1 METYTVVT
9 GDTLSKIAKKFY
21 GDGNAFRIIAEAN
34 GIVNPNVI
42 SVGQVLVIPPLGEEP
57 QETPVPNMVETKA
70 RVLSINCRN
79 KVASRLVPPPPG
91 PDSIFPSRKW
101 PKRLP
106 QLVKLIQNAGAS
118 VVGTQECG
126 DDMAVDITNGLGA
139 RWNFWGAGTS
149 KVLWDSNEWNV
160 LDEFQAGLPYTDKSR
175 KIKDRPIT
183 MVSLQSVATGGRC
196 WFVSTHLVVHQR
208 NEAAQRLR
216 QAKEAIRLIGER
228 PEHEHVVVF
237 GDFNDVQFDS
247 ATMAVR
253 KVFAA
258 AGYNHLRARL
268 SDEAM
273 DGDGLNSFNGWKPT
287 KSEGRW
293 LDDILTSKAV
303 KPYAG
308 ELMVTDRTKFP
319 VYASDHNGVLARV
332 RFLDEVAV

>member
-1 METYTVVT
+1 METYTVVA

-21 GDGNAFRIIAEAN
+21 GDGNLFRIIAAAN
-34 GIVNPNVI
+34 GIDDPNVI
-42 SVGQVLVIPPLGEEP
+42 SIGQVLVIPPLGEEP

-70 RVLSINCRN
+70 RTLSINCRN
-79 KVASRLVPPPPG
+79 KTNPKDQV
-91 PDSIFPSRKW
+91 FPSRRW
-101 PKRLP
+101 SKRLP

-118 VVGTQECG
+118 VVGTQECRN
-126 DDMAVDITNGLGA
+126 DMAVDITNGLGA
-139 RWNFWGAGTS
+139 QWTFWGDGTS

-160 LDEFQAGLPYTDKSR
+160 LDQFQAGLPYTER
-175 KIKDRPIT
+175 LGVTRNRPIT
-183 MVSLQSVATGGRC
+183 MVWLQSVATGGRC
-196 WFVSTHLVVHQR
+196 WFVSTHLVVHKP
-208 NEAAQRLR
+208 NEAAMRLA

-237 GDFNDVQFDS
+237 GDFNDVQHDS
-247 ATMAVR
+247 ATVAVR
-253 KVFAA
+253 KVFAT

-273 DGDGLNSFNGWKPT
+273 DGDRLNSFNGWKPT
-287 KSEGRW
+287 KRDGRW

-303 KPYAG
+303 EPHAG

-332 RFLDEVAV
+332 SFLDEVGV